1 LCGACRYDWG
11 SCEAP
16 NKANIERFTSVLAKC
31 IKKAVDAGKDIA
43 VLAHLDLE
51 KVSRERGC
59 MLCGQNNWPHFTVM
73 GSSHTHYSCTFCVVH
88 CAVAIDAVVVCASK
102 PQQLLSLGVWSL
114 CKLTCQVCV
123 QAGTC

>member
-1 LCGACRYDWG
+1 VHRYDWG

-51 KVSRERGC
+51 KVRYCSHSVFGRGH
-59 MLCGQNNWPHFTVM
+59 G
-73 GSSHTHYSCTFCVVH
+73 
-88 CAVAIDAVVVCASK
+88 A
-102 PQQLLSLGVWSL
+102 
-114 CKLTCQVCV
+114 
-123 QAGTC
+123 